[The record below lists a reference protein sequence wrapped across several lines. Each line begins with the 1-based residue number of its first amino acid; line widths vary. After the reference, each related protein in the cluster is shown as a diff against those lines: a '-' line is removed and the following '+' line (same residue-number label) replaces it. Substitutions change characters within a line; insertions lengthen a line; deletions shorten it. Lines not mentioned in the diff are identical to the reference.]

1 MSKHFREFYNF
12 LKSKSYI
19 KRMREKPQ
27 EAREKY
33 SYKERCGILSLAEA
47 IDKLNPRLRN
57 ESSKNA

>member
-1 MSKHFREFYNF
+1 
-12 LKSKSYI
+12 
-19 KRMREKPQ
+19 MREEPQ

-47 IDKLNPRLRN
+47 IGKLNPSLRN